1 MNTNYI
7 IPQLAFTRM
16 NYYNIMSRLTSQTMT
31 KVIALCIFILISM
44 SIDAQTRLIGER
56 SVYTQYYNS
65 PFLLNP
71 GATGQRDFGE
81 VVTYYRN
88 AWTSFPGSPK
98 TVTIG
103 YDGAIG
109 NRIGIGLVGV
119 TDSFAALR
127 TTKGALNLSYTIETP
142 DVKVG
147 LGWSAEYIEH
157 GLDGGDILNNPF
169 VDGLDPEIVAGLE
182 GAGFFD
188 ASIGV
193 YGTYQDRITFGLA
206 LPSLVSSQVSG
217 PEGDQAD
224 GGIGFIANL
233 GYRLDVPEKD
243 IVFEP
248 SIWARQLMLVPFHV
262 DVNLKADLL
271 DEQLSTALTYSVGAE
286 ERIGFMIGTQIQNF
300 GFNYSYNFSFHEFQ
314 QFNNGSHELGLRLR
328 LQPYTRRAESAQ

>member
-262 DVNLKADLL
+262 DVNLKADFL